1 MLPDDIGRALVV
13 LGLALAALGALLLV
27 GSHVP
32 WLGHLPGD
40 ITIGNEHVRI
50 YIPLATS
57 LLLSVL
63 LTLLLNILAR
73 R

>member
-1 MLPDDIGRALVV
+1 MPPDDLGRALLV
-13 LGLALAALGALLLV
+13 LGLALAALGGLLLV
-27 GSHVP
+27 AGHVP

-40 ITIGNEHVRI
+40 INVGNEHVRV

-63 LTLLLNILAR
+63 LTILLNALAR